1 MVSLSGKEPQNV
13 EGGPKPRKQN
23 SAHRRIKEMTSQFS
37 KKWAARELEGGGWL
51 THIRDG
57 CSLAGKLVNV

>member
-1 MVSLSGKEPQNV
+1 
-13 EGGPKPRKQN
+13 
-23 SAHRRIKEMTSQFS
+23 MTSQFS